1 MATLKKLKG
10 LFWREAEPSGEP
22 NLAPAPTIDLE
33 PLPTAPSS
41 SSPPPPAADSQFFS
55 AIENELANAMPGEF
69 AEFYN
74 QMSVI
79 NEKFPNLDKA
89 TRYQLAFH
97 AAQTA
102 LKTRNQQLT
111 PVSLIKSVDSM
122 AKALDAEKQ
131 EFQVANE
138 QSYRENY
145 QKVEQKVQQMSQ
157 GIKDRENRLQLLQ
170 KEIDAFLAA
179 KNAEKKKLEDERV
192 QMISQRVIAEGE
204 MNQLKQ
210 KKTERETQFNTAL
223 EAHRQRL
230 MELKIELE
238 EHLKNIK

>member
-1 MATLKKLKG
+1 MADLKKIKR
-10 LFWREAEPSGEP
+10 LFWREAEEQSVTSSPKEVDI
-22 NLAPAPTIDLE
+22 LAPIPMQEEVPKSAP
-33 PLPTAPSS
+33 AS
-41 SSPPPPAADSQFFS
+41 DSEFYG
-55 AIENELANAMPGEF
+55 AIEKAIASAMPAEF

-111 PVSLIKSVDSM
+111 PAILSKSLDS
-122 AKALDAEKQ
+122 LTRTLETEKQ
-131 EFQVANE
+131 EFEAANE
-138 QSYRENY
+138 QSYRDNY
-145 QKVEQKVQQMSQ
+145 RKVEQKVQQMSQ
-157 GIKDRENRLQLLQ
+157 GIKERESRLQILQ
-170 KEIDAFLAA
+170 QEIEAFLAA
-179 KNAEKKKLEDERV
+179 KNAEKKKLEDERM
-192 QMISQRVIAEGE
+192 QMISQRIIAESE

-210 KKTERETQFNTAL
+210 KKAERENLFNAAL

-230 MELKIELE
+230 QELKIELE
-238 EHLKNIK
+238 ENLKQIK